1 MCKIRYLLI
10 YSYKTMY
17 ITNIGFFTKYDGEK
31 VAFELGNGINGCG
44 PNYYD
49 DKSNK
54 WIIQKEQ
61 YKEDFSNHIA

>member
-1 MCKIRYLLI
+1 
-10 YSYKTMY
+10 MY